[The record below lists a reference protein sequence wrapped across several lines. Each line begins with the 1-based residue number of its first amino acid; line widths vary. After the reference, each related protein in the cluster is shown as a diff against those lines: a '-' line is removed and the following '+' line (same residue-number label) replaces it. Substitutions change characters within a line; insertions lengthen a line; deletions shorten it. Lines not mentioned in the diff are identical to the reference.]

1 MPNNP
6 LDASLDRLESTV
18 SGYLQKHPTGLSGHL
33 DQIDSQLAELNR
45 QVAELAARIQA
56 IEKDRK
62 S

>member
-1 MPNNP
+1 MPNGPVNP
-6 LDASLDRLESTV
+6 NSDRLESIV

-33 DQIDSQLAELNR
+33 EQIDSQLAELNR